1 MSSVR
6 QVADRFDEFKQNGF
20 EDKQARV
27 IAMAIDETVEDRLN
41 GVLAHIDARF
51 DGIDAQFKVIDA
63 RFAAIDTHFAGIESQ
78 LKGISERLSS
88 RKFEIAAIV
97 ITSLA
102 ALIAIGFAAYEHGGK
117 QLLSGG

>member
-6 QVADRFDEFKQNGF
+6 QVTDRFDEFKRSGF
-20 EDKQARV
+20 DEEQARV
-27 IAMAIDETVEDRLN
+27 IAMAIDETVEDRLD
-41 GVLAHIDARF
+41 VAMAHINARF
-51 DGIDAQFKVIDA
+51 DGIDAQLRGVV
-63 RFAAIDTHFAGIESQ
+63 TGFAGVESQ
-78 LKGISERLSS
+78 LRA
-88 RKFEIAAIV
+88 RKFEIAALV